1 MNRYVSYIL
10 QSKNLVSPIVTGV
23 DCLWKIQT
31 EMEIQSETKSL
42 KKRAV

>member
-1 MNRYVSYIL
+1 MNRYVSFIL
-10 QSKNLVSPIVTGV
+10 QSKNLVSLIVTDV

-31 EMEIQSETKSL
+31 EMVIQAETKSL